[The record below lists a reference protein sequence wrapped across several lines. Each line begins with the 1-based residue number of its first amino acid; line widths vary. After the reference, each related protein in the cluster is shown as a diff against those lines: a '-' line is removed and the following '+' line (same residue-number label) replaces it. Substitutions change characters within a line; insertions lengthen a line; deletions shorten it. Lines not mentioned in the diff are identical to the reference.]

1 VATRPQLQSDVV
13 QTPAVFTVLPD
24 GTVLYRTYRD
34 AEAARVQK
42 DSRQGDQ
49 ALKQQSQVKLGE
61 QYLAKDGN
69 AAPYSLGGLVEFQ
82 VTGLIVVMVV
92 LISLSLICS
101 VIGRLLGALHR
112 PGASQTT
119 VTPPGPTPGPPP
131 AVTIHPGLSDQHLVV
146 LLTAAASEMLGET
159 VRVEHLRPLNARDL
173 NWTTQGRHALQDH
186 RLK

>member
-82 VTGLIVVMVV
+82 VTGLIVVLVV
-92 LISLSLICS
+92 LISLSLICAA
-101 VIGRLLGALHR
+101 IGRLLSVLHT
-112 PGASQTT
+112 PETSPVT
-119 VTPPGPTPGPPP
+119 VTPAASTPAPPP
-131 AVTIHPGLSDQHLVV
+131 AVTIHPGLSDQQLVV
-146 LLTAAASEMLGET
+146 LLTAAANEMLGET
-159 VRVEHLRPLNARDL
+159 VRIERFRPLNGRDQ
-173 NWTTQGRHALQDH
+173 NWAAQGRHALQDH